1 MKRAASGQPRHGAL
15 CLSPAFDT
23 PCYNERTALSRAG
36 PMHIIKKYA
45 NRKLY
50 HTNQK
55 QYITLDGIAKLVQDG
70 EAVQVL
76 DNETGEDITPSILAQ
91 VVLQARG
98 RTTPQLPT
106 QLLTGLIQIGGDTL
120 STFRRSLFASLG
132 GGDLID
138 AEIERRVERL
148 VAEGAISADEGKR
161 WRLQLLRSEFSEG
174 TGEELNSGAQV
185 PSRTDMT
192 KLHNQVD
199 ALSEIVDQLL
209 QKRDK

>member
-1 MKRAASGQPRHGAL
+1 
-15 CLSPAFDT
+15 
-23 PCYNERTALSRAG
+23 
-36 PMHIIKKYA
+36 MHIIKKYA

-76 DNETGEDITPSILAQ
+76 DNETGEEITPSILAQ

-98 RTTPQLPT
+98 RSASQLPT

-120 STFRRSLFASLG
+120 TNLRRGLFASLG
-132 GGDLID
+132 GGDMVD
-138 AEIERRVERL
+138 AEIERRIERL
-148 VAEGAISADEGKR
+148 VAEGLISADEGRR
-161 WRLQLLRSEFSEG
+161 WQQHLTRGDFADGS
-174 TGEELNSGAQV
+174 GEELAPEARV
-185 PSRTDMT
+185 PSRTDMAR
-192 KLHNQVD
+192 LHTQVD

-209 QKRDK
+209 TERGN